1 MQSQVKEFF
10 NKLQLKQ
17 QKELK
22 PRRRRSRRTIGVVPY
37 IDYKIPEISN
47 FSHFMECEIAP
58 NICPLLWE
66 SLEVDFE
73 NKDRRY
79 CFICEKHVYKV
90 DNQYMLERLKSED
103 KCMAV
108 SNNLLENIN
117 GKIEQNTY
125 ENLQKRLAI
134 SKLFLYEKKYN
145 QDEFHK
151 MKVENLSYEEQ
162 LKKILLNMM
171 VHGDFEEYVEFG
183 IDFETIFE
191 IVFEYG
197 DDEFKKSV
205 LDRISN

>member
-22 PRRRRSRRTIGVVPY
+22 PRRKRSGRTIGVVPY

-58 NICPLLWE
+58 NICPLLWK

-79 CFICEKHVYKV
+79 CSICEKYVYKV
-90 DNQYMLERLKSED
+90 DNQHMLERLKSED

-108 SNNLLENIN
+108 SNDLLENIN
-117 GKIEQNTY
+117 GKIEQNAY

-151 MKVENLSYEEQ
+151 MKEENLSYEEQ